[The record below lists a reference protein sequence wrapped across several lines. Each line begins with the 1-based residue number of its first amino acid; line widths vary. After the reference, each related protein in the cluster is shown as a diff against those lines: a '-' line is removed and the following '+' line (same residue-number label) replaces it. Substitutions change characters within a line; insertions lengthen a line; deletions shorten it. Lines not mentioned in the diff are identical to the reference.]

1 MPWPR
6 RRARRTVPF
15 SRIGEGVSGGCSDMA
30 STLAAGGGNSS
41 SSVAATGGS
50 NVTAEF
56 GARVALTS
64 GIIVSAGEVASR
76 GRVALTLGTT
86 KSTPGVAT
94 GDGGSVALTFGAA
107 ALGIVAAAGSIVA
120 LTSGETMTVGSCAT
134 TAGVAVAIK
143 LGTTRAGASEV
154 CAEAANCSRCVEAG
168 AAGFGA
174 AGAGARRIGSTGSIA
189 GVVCPACAAGC
200 VFRNGAGSPP
210 ERFARRAA

>member
-15 SRIGEGVSGGCSDMA
+15 SRIGTGVSSGCSDMA
-30 STLAAGGGNSS
+30 SALAAGEGNSS
-41 SSVAATGGS
+41 MSVAATGAS
-50 NVTAEF
+50 DVAAEL

-64 GIIVSAGEVASR
+64 GIIVSAGEVASG

-94 GDGGSVALTFGAA
+94 GDGGSVALTFGAPA
-107 ALGIVAAAGSIVA
+107 RGIATAAGSIVA
-120 LTSGETMTVGSCAT
+120 LMSGAAITVGSCAT
-134 TAGVAVAIK
+134 TAGVAAAIK
-143 LGTTRAGASEV
+143 FGTTCAGASEV
-154 CAEAANCSRCVEAG
+154 FAGAANCSCCVEAG
-168 AAGFGA
+168 ATGFGA
-174 AGAGARRIGSTGSIA
+174 TGAGAKRIGSTGSSVGA
-189 GVVCPACAAGC
+189 VYPACAAGC